1 MLSRLLNVRHPT
13 AKQAVI
19 TAIDL
24 LGCESMLLGM
34 CQLCFILLSCSSGH
48 FFL

>member
-1 MLSRLLNVRHPT
+1 MLSRLLHVHNPT

-24 LGCESMLLGM
+24 LGLDLVTHYIVHHLYFEYFF
-34 CQLCFILLSCSSGH
+34 CF
-48 FFL
+48 

>member
-1 MLSRLLNVRHPT
+1 MLSRLLHVQSPM

-24 LGCESMLLGM
+24 LGMFDLDLRS
-34 CQLCFILLSCSSGH
+34 LLSSSA
-48 FFL
+48 

>member
-1 MLSRLLNVRHPT
+1 MLSRLLHVHNPM

-24 LGCESMLLGM
+24 LGLDLAIHYIVRPLL
-34 CQLCFILLSCSSGH
+34 LN
-48 FFL
+48 FLFYF

>member
-1 MLSRLLNVRHPT
+1 MLSRLLHVRNPT

-24 LGCESMLLGM
+24 LGMYRVNAFS
-34 CQLCFILLSCSSGH
+34 LSVSAIPLVLAPSP
-48 FFL
+48 